1 MHNKYSHTQAIIAIC
16 IPLVYHLTQNH
27 PIHSYFKE
35 RGGSTN
41 LNQPLYTYIQHILYY
56 YAKPLYYIYAKY
68 HAWCALCIFR
78 LPYGT
83 RIKAFIQSLV
93 SPNTQSGQ
101 QIPMKIYLP

>member
-1 MHNKYSHTQAIIAIC
+1 MHTIGISFN
-16 IPLVYHLTQNH
+16 TQNH

-41 LNQPLYTYIQHILYY
+41 LNQPLYTYILHILYY

-68 HAWCALCIFR
+68 YAHKGALCIFR

-83 RIKAFIQSLV
+83 HDYASFYLVKVHYYDIQNRFTLF
-93 SPNTQSGQ
+93 
-101 QIPMKIYLP
+101 